1 MSTRA
6 SIRITEGDG
15 QILLYHHSDGY
26 PEGVGAEL
34 KQFLDQKDNWF
45 GWDAERIASGLATM
59 KNKWGIYP
67 YECAICLHGDEEY
80 VYVIDCDKETLTCYS
95 HRWDESFEQ
104 CCIPERICEIP

>member
-15 QILLYHHSDGY
+15 QILLYHHCDGY

-34 KQFLDQKDNWF
+34 KEFLKKFKYWNPED
-45 GWDAERIASGLATM
+45 IASGLATK
-59 KNKWGIYP
+59 KNSYGRYP

>member
-15 QILLYHHSDGY
+15 QILLYHHCDGY
-26 PEGVGAEL
+26 PEGVGSEL
-34 KQFLDQKDNWF
+34 KEFLKERKYWY
-45 GWDAERIASGLATM
+45 AERIAQGLVTM
-59 KNKWGIYP
+59 KNQWNDFP
-67 YECAICLHGDEEY
+67 YEPAICLHGDEEY
-80 VYVIDCDKETLTCYS
+80 VYVIDCDKKTLTCYL

>member
-15 QILLYHHSDGY
+15 QILLYHHCDGY
-26 PEGVGAEL
+26 PEGVGSEL
-34 KQFLDQKDNWF
+34 KDFLKDRRY
-45 GWDAERIASGLATM
+45 WDAERIASGLAR
-59 KNKWGIYP
+59 GYP

-80 VYVIDCDKETLTCYS
+80 VYVIDCDQKTLTCYK
-95 HRWDESFEQ
+95 HGWDESYEQ

>member
-6 SIRITEGDG
+6 NIRITDG
-15 QILLYHHSDGY
+15 EDQILLYHHCDGY

-34 KQFLDQKDNWF
+34 KEFLKDKRY
-45 GWDAERIASGLATM
+45 WDAERIASGLATM
-59 KNKWGIYP
+59 KDRWNQYP

-80 VYVIDCDKETLTCYS
+80 VYVIDCDQKTLTCYK
-95 HRWDESFEQ
+95 HGWDESYEQ

>member
-6 SIRITEGDG
+6 SIRIVEAAG
-15 QILLYHHSDGY
+15 QILLYHHHDGY

-34 KQFLDQKDNWF
+34 KKFLAENVR
-45 GWDAERIASGLATM
+45 GWWDPEAIASGLATM
-59 KNKWGIYP
+59 KNDYGRYP

-80 VYVIDCDKETLTCYS
+80 VYVIDCEKKTLTCYY
-95 HRWDESFEQ
+95 HRWDETFDE

>member
-15 QILLYHHSDGY
+15 QILLYHHCDGY

-34 KQFLDQKDNWF
+34 KEFLKEQKHWNP
-45 GWDAERIASGLATM
+45 EEIASGLATM
-59 KNKWGIYP
+59 KNRQGKYP

-104 CCIPERICEIP
+104 CCIPERICKIP